1 MPVTDSPLRY
11 PGGKSQL
18 APFVIDLMRANDL
31 FYGAYAEPFA
41 GGCGIAWKLL
51 LNNYVSHVYIN
62 DFDRS
67 IYSFWACVL
76 RHSEG
81 LCDRI
86 SSTRVTMKEWYRQ
99 RDVQSESRPRLF
111 DLGFSTFFLNRTN
124 RSGILKG
131 GVIGGFDQ
139 SGDYLLDCRFNKTDL
154 INKIQRIALHAEQVT
169 LSRLDGEKFLRET
182 LPNLQKKLL
191 VNIDP
196 PYFSKGPEL
205 YCSFYKQADH
215 ERLAKA
221 VGRVK
226 QPWMVTYDD
235 TPEIRTMYAKFPTIS
250 KSLNYS
256 AQDKKVGVEI
266 MVLDPRL
273 VIPNAKAAQG
283 RAAA

>member
-18 APFVIDLMRANDL
+18 TPYVIEIMRANDL

-41 GGCGIAWKLL
+41 GGCGIAWTLL
-51 LNNYVSHVYIN
+51 LNGYVTHAYIN
-62 DFDRS
+62 DYDRS

-76 RHSEG
+76 RHSDA
-81 LCDRI
+81 LCERI
-86 SSTRVTMKEWYRQ
+86 ANTPVTMKEWHKQ
-99 RDVQSESRPRLF
+99 REVQGDSRARLL
-111 DLGFSTFFLNRTN
+111 DLGFSTLFLNRTN

-139 SGDYLLDCRFNKTDL
+139 AGDYLLDCRFNKDGL
-154 INKIQRIALHAEQVT
+154 IKKIERIALHADQVT
-169 LSRLDGEKFLRET
+169 LSRLDGEAFLRER
-182 LPNLQKKLL
+182 LPTMPKKLL

-205 YCSFYKQADH
+205 YCSFYDEKDH
-215 ERLAKA
+215 ERLARSVAKI
-221 VGRVK
+221 K
-226 QPWMVTYDD
+226 QSWMVTYDD
-235 TPEIRTMYAKFPTIS
+235 TPEIRRMYSKFPLIS

-266 MVLDPRL
+266 LVLDPRL
-273 VIPNAKAAQG
+273 NKPSKVGKPIV
-283 RAAA
+283 RAA